1 MNDTH
6 GQLTT
11 IAYINTQIA
20 GLRDR
25 QRRLVRDLAA
35 GGMPETRIAADT
47 GLSRTTV
54 RRWVGKP

>member
-6 GQLTT
+6 QRIAT
-11 IAYINTQIA
+11 IAHINTQISD
-20 GLRDR
+20 LRDM